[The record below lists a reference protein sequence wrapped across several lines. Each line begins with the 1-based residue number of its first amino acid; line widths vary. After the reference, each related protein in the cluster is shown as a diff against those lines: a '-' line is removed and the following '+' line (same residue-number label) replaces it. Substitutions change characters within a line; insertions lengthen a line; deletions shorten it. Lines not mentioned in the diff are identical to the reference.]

1 MALSIQQQ
9 TFQCTSC
16 PRSFT
21 TGRGLAR
28 HQVAHNRHEES
39 ASTTTKTASSI
50 ISADTTAI
58 DYVIRANL
66 PPFLPDNPI
75 HKTGIQH
82 PRCNLA
88 NPINAIYEDIITW
101 RKNYFSILSRQQ
113 GKKSHT
119 ALIRMVDISTP
130 HFKGVL

>member
-1 MALSIQQQ
+1 MASSIQKQ

-28 HQVAHNRHEES
+28 NKVAHNRHEES
-39 ASTTTKTASSI
+39 ASTTTETVSSI

-88 NPINAIYEDIITW
+88 NPINALLKISLHGGRT
-101 RKNYFSILSRQQ
+101 YFIPSGQQ
-113 GKKSHT
+113 GKKVIQLLSEWLT
-119 ALIRMVDISTP
+119 TTP
-130 HFKGVL
+130 PFKGLL

>member
-1 MALSIQQQ
+1 MASSIQKQ

-21 TGRGLAR
+21 TGRGYAR
-28 HQVAHNRHEES
+28 HQLAQKRHEEA
-39 ASTTTKTASSI
+39 ASTYTETASSI

-75 HKTGIQH
+75 HKTGIHH

-88 NPINAIYEDIITW
+88 NPINALLKI
-101 RKNYFSILSRQQ
+101 S
-113 GKKSHT
+113 SH
-119 ALIRMVDISTP
+119 
-130 HFKGVL
+130 G